1 MPSTGIA
8 INDDCMQ
15 VIKSLKT
22 SKYRYVIFSIKPTT
36 GSKQEIQVEK
46 VGEHDSSHEEFL
58 QQFPV
63 NDNRYALIN
72 ITFEM
77 PSSTEGLNEG
87 VRSKSIFIA
96 WNTES
101 SSVKSRFTYAA
112 SRKSLKQALQGT
124 GIEVQAG
131 TLDSLSMEALIEKC
145 LTVTK

>member
-58 QQFPV
+58 QQFPA
-63 NDNRYALIN
+63 NDNRYAVIN

-87 VRSKSIFIA
+87 VRSKSIFVA
-96 WNTES
+96 WNAER

-112 SRKSLKQALQGT
+112 SRKSLKQALQGAS
-124 GIEVQAG
+124 IEVQAG
-131 TLDSLSMEALIEKC
+131 TLDALSMEALIEKC